1 MNYRMKAYQHARV
14 STASPG
20 QVVVLLYEGL
30 VRFTVAARR
39 ALADAQFPEA
49 GVAVERALDIL
60 SHLSGT
66 LRHDVAPEMAAQLD
80 RTYGA
85 WTACLLRAQ
94 WQKDCTTLDAIV
106 AQMNELLDGWRRAVP
121 VSEAAERGET
131 R

>member
-1 MNYRMKAYQHARV
+1 MKAYQHTRI

-20 QVVVLLYEGL
+20 QIVVLLYEGL

-39 ALADAQFPEA
+39 ALADEAFAEA
-49 GVAVERALDIL
+49 GVAIERALDIIA
-60 SHLSGT
+60 HLGGT
-66 LRHDVAPEMAAQLD
+66 LRHDVAPEMAAQLE
-80 RTYGA
+80 RTYEA

-94 WQKDCTTLDAIV
+94 RQKDCTTLDAIV

-131 R
+131 P